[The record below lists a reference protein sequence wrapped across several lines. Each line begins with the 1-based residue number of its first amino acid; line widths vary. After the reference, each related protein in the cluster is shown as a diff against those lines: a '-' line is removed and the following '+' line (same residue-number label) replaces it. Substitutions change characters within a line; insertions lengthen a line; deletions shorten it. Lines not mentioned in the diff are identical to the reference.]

1 MTAIDEPPDAALALA
16 ARQGDHNA
24 FAAIMRRHKGW
35 LYRFIRHYVADR
47 EEAYD
52 ILQESFVSAWNA
64 LSRFDPERSF
74 AAWLRRIALNKCR
87 DRARRNAVRRA
98 AFAVLAFG
106 TPVGESTAPAAD
118 STTAASQAL
127 RRLETAIAKLPR
139 QLKEPL
145 ILTMLEGLS
154 HKQAGALLG
163 INAKAV
169 EMRVYRAKREL
180 AAELDP
186 EDIKDL
192 TGVD

>member
-1 MTAIDEPPDAALALA
+1 MTAIEEPPDGALALA
-16 ARQGDHNA
+16 ACQGDHNA
-24 FAAIMRRHKGW
+24 FATIMRRHKGW

-52 ILQESFVSAWNA
+52 VLQDSFVSAWNA

-74 AAWLRRIALNKCR
+74 TIWLRRIALNKCR

-98 AFAVLAFG
+98 AFSVLAL
-106 TPVGESTAPAAD
+106 GENTAPAAN
-118 STTAASQAL
+118 STAAAGQAL

-139 QLKEPL
+139 RLKEPL
-145 ILTMLEGLS
+145 ILTVLEGLS

-169 EMRVYRAKREL
+169 EMRVYRAKRQL

-192 TGVD
+192 TGVG

>member
-1 MTAIDEPPDAALALA
+1 MTALDEPPDAALALA
-16 ARQGDHNA
+16 ACQGDHNA

-52 ILQESFVSAWNA
+52 ILQESFVSAWKA
-64 LSRFDPERSF
+64 LSRFDPDRSF
-74 AAWLRRIALNKCR
+74 AIWLRRIALNKCR

-98 AFAVLAFG
+98 AFSVLALG
-106 TPVGESTAPAAD
+106 AARESTAPAAD
-118 STTAASQAL
+118 STAAAGQAL

-139 QLKEPL
+139 SLKEPL

-163 INAKAV
+163 INAKAL
-169 EMRVYRAKREL
+169 EMRVYRAKRQL

-186 EDIKDL
+186 QDIKDL
-192 TGVD
+192 TGAD